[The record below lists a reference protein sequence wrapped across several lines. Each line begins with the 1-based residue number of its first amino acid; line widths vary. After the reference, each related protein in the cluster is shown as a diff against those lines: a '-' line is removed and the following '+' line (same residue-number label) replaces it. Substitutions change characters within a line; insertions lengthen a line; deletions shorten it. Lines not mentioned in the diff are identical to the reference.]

1 MGRKA
6 MMSQSAGTI
15 VAVVGLGYVGLPVA
29 LAFGRHHRVI
39 GVDLDAQR
47 VAELRRAH
55 DSSGEINSAAFLA
68 AGRFEPTSDPARLRE
83 ADIVIVCVP
92 TPVDARNLPDWR
104 LMQSAATMVGH
115 HMKQNAI
122 VVFESTVYP
131 GATEEICIPLLEQA
145 SGGIWKR
152 DFHVGYSP
160 ERINPGDSRHEL
172 GNVVKVVAGDTVS
185 TLETLA
191 ELYRSVIPAGIFRA
205 ESIRV
210 AEAAKIMENTQR
222 DINIALV
229 NECAMLF
236 HTMGI
241 DTQAVLKTAGTKWNF
256 LPFQPGLVGGHCIG
270 VDPYYLSEK
279 ARSLGHH
286 PRVMLAGRSTNDGM
300 AAFVAAEILETM
312 KWSNHAD
319 HSGHTAHSPAR
330 LRVNILGL
338 TYKENVSD
346 IRNTKVADVHARLC
360 QAGVECFVHDPRADP
375 QAVVDAFCFHLTPWE
390 QLPRAE
396 ALLLAVPHQEYR
408 EMGLDGVADKLLP
421 RGTLFDLKS
430 VFPRQD
436 VFQRGLFCWRL

>member
-1 MGRKA
+1 MGHTTS
-6 MMSQSAGTI
+6 MT

-29 LAFGRHHRVI
+29 LACGRHHHVI

-47 VAELRRAH
+47 VAELRRSH
-55 DSSGEINSAAFLA
+55 DASGEMDPAAFLA
-68 AGRFEPTSDPARLRE
+68 AGRFEATGDPARLRE

-104 LMQSAATMVGH
+104 LMQSAATMVGKN
-115 HMKQNAI
+115 MKHNAI

-160 ERINPGDSRHEL
+160 ERINPGDGRHGL
-172 GNVVKVVAGDTVS
+172 GDVVKVVAGDTLC

-191 ELYRSVIPAGIFRA
+191 ELYRSVVPAGVFRA

-236 HTMGI
+236 RSMGI
-241 DTQAVLKTAGTKWNF
+241 DTQAVLQAAGTKWNF

-286 PRVMLAGRSTNDGM
+286 PRVMLAGRSTNDAM
-300 AAFVAAEILETM
+300 AEFVAAEILETM
-312 KWSNHAD
+312 RFSHHAD
-319 HSGHTAHSPAR
+319 HPGDAAHFPGR

-346 IRNTKVADVHARLC
+346 IRNSKVAEVHARLC

-375 QAVVDAFCFHLTPWE
+375 QAVVDALCFHLTPWE
-390 QLPRAE
+390 RLPRAE

-408 EMGLDGVADKLLP
+408 DMGLDGVAEKLLP

-430 VFPRQD
+430 VFPRRD
-436 VFQRGLFCWRL
+436 VCDRGLFCWRL